1 MDTAPVSTY
10 YVSMNITLSV
20 DDRLLQRAREAARRQ
35 GVSLNEMVRH
45 YLEAVAGELP
55 GEVAAEQLL
64 QLMEEHGG
72 RSSGRRLSREA
83 AYEGRT

>member
-1 MDTAPVSTY
+1 
-10 YVSMNITLSV
+10 MNITLSV
-20 DDRLLQRAREAARRQ
+20 DDRLLQRAREVARRQ

-45 YLEAVAGELP
+45 YLETVAGEFP

-64 QLMEEHGG
+64 RLMAEHGG
-72 RSSGRRLSREA
+72 HSGGKRLSRAA